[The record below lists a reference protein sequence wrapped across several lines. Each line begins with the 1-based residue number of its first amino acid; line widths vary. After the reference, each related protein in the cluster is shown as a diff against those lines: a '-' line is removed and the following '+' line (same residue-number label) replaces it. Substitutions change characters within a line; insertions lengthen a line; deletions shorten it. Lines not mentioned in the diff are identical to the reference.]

1 MFVVCTHVFDVC
13 ECGCE
18 CGCECECGAC
28 GACVPVCHECIINIY
43 IPPSCKISTTYN
55 DDSVLK
61 KKKKKITS
69 TSTGV

>member
-1 MFVVCTHVFDVC
+1 MYDSYYIYVHMYVLRTHTCLSCTHVFDVC

-43 IPPSCKISTTYN
+43 IPPSCTI
-55 DDSVLK
+55 
-61 KKKKKITS
+61 
-69 TSTGV
+69 